1 MSVVKINAI
10 EVPEGRGAALE
21 ARFSARAGEVEQMP
35 GFESF
40 ELLRPIE
47 GESRY
52 FVYTRWESEE
62 AFQAWIE
69 SPAFTRGHAGPPAG
83 SAGQAES
90 GPVATHSSLLSFEV
104 AMRVTKPD

>member
-1 MSVVKINAI
+1 MSIVKINAI
-10 EVPEGRGAALE
+10 EVPEGQGAALE
-21 ARFSARAGEVEQMP
+21 ARFSARAGEVEKMP

-40 ELLRPIE
+40 ELLRPVE

-62 AFQAWIE
+62 AFQAWVE

-83 SAGQAES
+83 HGAAGA
-90 GPVATHSSLLSFEV
+90 VATHSSLLSFEV
-104 AMRVTKPD
+104 AQRVTKVG